1 MVERVLIGVLS
12 AAGFLISLY
21 FAMAGRNKPAIVD
34 RCIPRSCRI
43 GPTTCGTLLEA
54 REARVFGI
62 ANFHLGMI
70 WYVGLLGSAV
80 QLNLWI
86 EMHLMLFSGSLIAV
100 ITGFY
105 LSYILIFRV
114 RIRCVLC
121 FISHGINLMIFLVLL
136 IKP

>member
-1 MVERVLIGVLS
+1 MVERVLIGGLS

-21 FAMAGRNKPAIVD
+21 FTMADRDKLAIVD
-34 RCIPRSCRI
+34 RYVPRLCRI
-43 GPTTCGTLLEA
+43 GPDTCGTLLET
-54 REARVFGI
+54 REARFFGI
-62 ANFHLGMI
+62 PNFHLGMI
-70 WYVGLLGSAV
+70 WYIGLSGSVV
-80 QLNLWI
+80 QPNLWI
-86 EMHLMLFSGSLIAV
+86 EMHLMLFFGSLVAV

-114 RIRCVLC
+114 RIRCLLC